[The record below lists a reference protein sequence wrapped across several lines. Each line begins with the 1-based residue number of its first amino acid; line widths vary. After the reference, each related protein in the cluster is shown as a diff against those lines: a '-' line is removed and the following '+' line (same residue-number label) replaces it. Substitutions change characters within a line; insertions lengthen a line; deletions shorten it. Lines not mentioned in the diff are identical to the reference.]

1 MKFSIY
7 QLSPLN
13 KFIAGM
19 VCILTAVVFN
29 ALEKYNYLQGV
40 LEGAGLGLELLAVIG
55 FYKSYKLKN
64 SK

>member
-7 QLSPLN
+7 QLSPLS

-19 VCILTAVVFN
+19 VCILVAVIFN
-29 ALEKYNYLQGV
+29 ALGKYNYLQGV

-55 FYKSYKLKN
+55 FYQSYKLKKN
-64 SK
+64 K